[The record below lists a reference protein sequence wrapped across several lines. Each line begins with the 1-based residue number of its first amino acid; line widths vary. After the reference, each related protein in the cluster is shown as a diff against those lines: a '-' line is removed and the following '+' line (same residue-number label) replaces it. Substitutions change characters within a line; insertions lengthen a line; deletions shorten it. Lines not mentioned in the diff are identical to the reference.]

1 VSEENI
7 LAKVNGPEL
16 SAALGTLPDPAKAA
30 KDEIQE
36 AVIDV
41 PRLGGRI
48 RITCEIKIA
57 RQGKNRRKFWSA
69 FKAVRM
75 KGG

>member
-1 VSEENI
+1 MSEENI

-16 SAALGTLPDPAKAA
+16 SAALDTLPDAANAA
-30 KDEIQE
+30 KDEIHE
-36 AVIDV
+36 TVIDV
-41 PRLGGRI
+41 PRLGRV
-48 RITCEIKIA
+48 RITCEIRIA

-75 KGG
+75 EEGQ